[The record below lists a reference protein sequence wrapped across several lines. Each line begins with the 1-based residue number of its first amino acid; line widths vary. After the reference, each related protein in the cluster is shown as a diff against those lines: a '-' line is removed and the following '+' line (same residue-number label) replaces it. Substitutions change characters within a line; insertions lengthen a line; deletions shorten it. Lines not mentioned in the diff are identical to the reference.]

1 MWAVGTLSGYIRG
14 PAKPMGERL
23 DFEKELAETK
33 RRSGFRSLIGYKT
46 IEWREGYGEILLRL
60 EPKHMN
66 TRMIPHGGLY
76 MLVMDS
82 AMGHA
87 ATFCPVPGH
96 SRSCVTTSLQ
106 TNFLAPAQGGYLRA
120 CATLVDVEGQ
130 IATCRAEIIDGEDRL
145 CNVAQGSFLYMP
157 GSERLEG
164 VPSQ

>member
-1 MWAVGTLSGYIRG
+1 
-14 PAKPMGERL
+14 MGEHL

-66 TRMIPHGGLY
+66 TRLIPHGGLY
-76 MLVMDS
+76 MSVMDS

-87 ATFCPVPGH
+87 ATYCPVPGH

-106 TNFLAPAQGGYLRA
+106 TNFLAPARGGSLRA

-145 CNVAQGSFLYMP
+145 CNLAQGSFLYMP

-164 VPSQ
+164 VPSS

>member
-1 MWAVGTLSGYIRG
+1 
-14 PAKPMGERL
+14 MGERL
-23 DFEKELAETK
+23 DFDKELAETK

-60 EPKHMN
+60 ESKHMN

-87 ATFCPVPGH
+87 ATYCPVPGH

-106 TNFLAPAQGGYLRA
+106 TNFLAPARGGYLRA

-145 CNVAQGSFLYMP
+145 CNVGQGSFLYMP
-157 GSERLEG
+157 GSEHLEG
-164 VPSQ
+164 VPSP